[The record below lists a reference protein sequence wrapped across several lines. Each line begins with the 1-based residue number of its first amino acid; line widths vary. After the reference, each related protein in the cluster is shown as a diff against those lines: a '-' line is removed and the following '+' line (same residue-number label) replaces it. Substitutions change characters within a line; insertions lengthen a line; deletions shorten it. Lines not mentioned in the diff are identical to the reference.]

1 MTIMR
6 EDKEVASFR
15 MIVDGDVFIYKE
27 KAYMR
32 IQEIESSYDDSDCYY
47 NAVQLETGCLEYFE
61 GDEQIFIVDARLVIS

>member
-27 KAYMR
+27 KVYMR
-32 IQEIESSYDDSDCYY
+32 IQKIKFSYDGDDYYY
-47 NAVQLETGCLEYFE
+47 NAVQLETGCPEYFE
-61 GDEQIFIVDARLVIS
+61 EDEQIFIVDARLVIS

>member
-47 NAVQLETGCLEYFE
+47 NAVQLETGCPEYFE